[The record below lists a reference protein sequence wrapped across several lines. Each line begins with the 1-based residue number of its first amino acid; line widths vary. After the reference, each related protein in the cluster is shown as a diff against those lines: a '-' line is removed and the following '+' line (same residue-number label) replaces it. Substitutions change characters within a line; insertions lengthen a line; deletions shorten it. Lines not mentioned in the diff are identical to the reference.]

1 MKSLVS
7 NFDKVKEF
15 ATVFGPDQPYKHSSD
30 YDLMKFDLIEEEF
43 HEASEAFLHED
54 PLDSTSAEALLK
66 ELVDLL
72 YVVYGYANYRGW
84 DIDTAFNRVHS
95 SNMSKLGEDGK
106 PIYRE
111 DGKVLKGPNY
121 RKPNLMDLVT

>member
-1 MKSLVS
+1 MTT

-43 HEASEAFLHED
+43 YEANEAFMLED
-54 PLDSTSAEALLK
+54 PLDSTSAEHLLK

-84 DIDTAFNRVHS
+84 DIDTAFNRVHA
-95 SNMSKLGEDGK
+95 SNLSKLGEDGK
-106 PIYRE
+106 PVYRE

-121 RKPNLMDLVT
+121 SKPNLKDLVI